1 MKFSVLDVNRQS
13 NSRSN
18 ECAQLEDGP
27 VQAVN
32 ESSIKRVVVIK
43 PTRKYQML
51 FLYPSPAGNSSL

>member
-18 ECAQLEDGP
+18 ESAQLEDGP